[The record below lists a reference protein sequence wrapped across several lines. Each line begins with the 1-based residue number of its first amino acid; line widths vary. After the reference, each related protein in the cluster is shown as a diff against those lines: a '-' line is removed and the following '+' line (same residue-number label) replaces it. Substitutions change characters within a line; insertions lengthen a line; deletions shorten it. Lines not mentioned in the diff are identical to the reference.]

1 MCNSVAATFVDDAK
15 YERAEPRFE
24 TWFTR
29 LGAERFTTFM
39 CDSVAAALHDQAKH
53 EMLLEWEQILGNET
67 FVRIASLKQVVSRVL
82 RLGRPFA
89 EFVHTCPRWTQKMS
103 QALATRA
110 PGSAPI
116 APEVWVSIANDF

>member
-1 MCNSVAATFVDDAK
+1 MSN
-15 YERAEPRFE
+15 
-24 TWFTR
+24 
-29 LGAERFTTFM
+29 
-39 CDSVAAALHDQAKH
+39 SVAAALQDQAKH

-67 FVRIASLKQVVSRVL
+67 FVRIASQKQVVSRVL

-89 EFVHTCPRWTQKMS
+89 DFVNTCPRWTQKMS